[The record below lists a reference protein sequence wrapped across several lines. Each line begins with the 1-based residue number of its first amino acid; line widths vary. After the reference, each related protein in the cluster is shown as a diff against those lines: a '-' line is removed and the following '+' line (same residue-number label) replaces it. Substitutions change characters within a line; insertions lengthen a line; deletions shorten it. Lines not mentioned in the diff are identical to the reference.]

1 VTASTPEAIGP
12 GELEESPSIIEQ
24 PPAAPHVAVRTRQEI
39 PRLAMLSYVAVC
51 VFWGTS
57 GPAIRY
63 STRYFAPLWMVVL
76 RFAIAG
82 GLLLFGLS
90 LTRGPVRT
98 RGLRRIVPSGLA
110 LAASNILVTLGFQRV
125 ESGSGTLLLAT
136 TAVSFAVTD
145 RLWPGSKSKPNSA
158 VWAGLLL
165 GLLGVA
171 VLVLGHRTT
180 HDSHWSGYIMLA
192 ISAWTWALGSVYQ
205 SRRPS
210 AFDPLQ
216 SSAWQ
221 MLIAAGVVLPAAILT
236 KQPFPSSVPL
246 EGWLGIA
253 FLIVTAS
260 LIGFVGFVHM
270 LRHVPA
276 YVAGSYTYVNAVV
289 AALTGWLWLGE
300 HLDVRFYVAAAL
312 VLSGVALIQL
322 RERQGRAEK
331 P

>member
-1 VTASTPEAIGP
+1 
-12 GELEESPSIIEQ
+12 
-24 PPAAPHVAVRTRQEI
+24 
-39 PRLAMLSYVAVC
+39 
-51 VFWGTS
+51 
-57 GPAIRY
+57 
-63 STRYFAPLWMVVL
+63 MVVL

-82 GLLLFGLS
+82 GLLLIGLS
-90 LTRGPVRT
+90 LIKGHVRA
-98 RGLRRIVPSGLA
+98 RGLRRLVPSGLV
-110 LAASNILVTLGFQRV
+110 LAVSNILVTFGFQRV

-145 RLWPGSKSKPNSA
+145 RLWPGGKSRPSGA
-158 VWAGLLL
+158 VWSGLLL

-180 HDSHWSGYIMLA
+180 QDSHWSGYIMLA
-192 ISAWTWALGSVYQ
+192 VSAWTWALGSVYQ

-210 AFDPLQ
+210 QFDPLE

-221 MLIAAGVVLPAAILT
+221 MLIAAAVVLPAAMLT
-236 KQPFPSSVPL
+236 NQPFPSTVPV

-253 FLIVTAS
+253 FLVVTAS

-300 HLDVRFYVAAAL
+300 HLDARFFIAAAF
-312 VLSGVALIQL
+312 VLSGVALIQF
-322 RERQGRAEK
+322 RERQGRAESR
-331 P
+331 